1 MWGIPRNEKLDAGK
15 GTWIQASSRRK
26 KKSATANTEAESGAG
41 ERVRTANIHLG
52 KVVLYQLSY
61 ARIGK
66 ESE

>member
-1 MWGIPRNEKLDAGK
+1 MRNWTREKEAR
-15 GTWIQASSRRK
+15 GTRIRASSRAQ
-26 KKSATANTEAESGAG
+26 KKSAPAETEAENGAG

-61 ARIGK
+61 ARIGN